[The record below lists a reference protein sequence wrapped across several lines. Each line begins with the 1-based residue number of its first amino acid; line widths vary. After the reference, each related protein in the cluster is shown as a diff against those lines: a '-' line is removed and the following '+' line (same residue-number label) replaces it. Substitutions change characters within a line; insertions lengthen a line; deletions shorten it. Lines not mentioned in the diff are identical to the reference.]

1 MPAGGESSSLDNNLL
16 YSIQRTYIFKPLF
29 YPDKFILTCDERIDI
44 PTIEPLT
51 YVDPVVYPGHRPN
64 VVPCIEIM
72 SSYLHPGD
80 INLTF
85 ETNEGVT
92 VLPVKIASGTQN
104 PLENPY
110 LDDRYVLVLP
120 RGTTGIKTCKI
131 IMPEVGVEIQHNFTF
146 GIMPPPYNYDNALF
160 GVTAAQ
166 VILNHHDIRALQT
179 DVNTLDTEIVELE
192 KRVTALENKAGR

>member
-1 MPAGGESSSLDNNLL
+1 MTSGGEIPVLDNNLI
-16 YSIQRTYIFKPLF
+16 YSIQRTYIIKTVFHPN
-29 YPDKFILTCDERIDI
+29 FIFTCDERIDI

-64 VVPCIEIM
+64 VVPCIEIRVTGL
-72 SSYLHPGD
+72 SLDG

-92 VLPVKIASGTQN
+92 VLPIKIASGTQN
-104 PLENPY
+104 PLKNPY
-110 LDDRYVLVLP
+110 LDNRYVLVLP

-131 IMPEVGVEIQHNFTF
+131 IVPGIGEFQHNFTF

-160 GVTAAQ
+160 GCMSYAIGINSSNIGELGNQLADLTA
-166 VILNHHDIRALQT
+166 
-179 DVNTLDTEIVELE
+179 
-192 KRVTALENKAGR
+192 RVDALENKAGT

>member
-1 MPAGGESSSLDNNLL
+1 MEQSGGTQISDNNLI
-16 YSIQRTYIFKPLF
+16 YSIQRTYIIKPVF
-29 YPDKFILTCDERIDI
+29 NPDKLIFTCDERIDI

-51 YVDPVVYPGHRPN
+51 YVDPVVYQGHRPN
-64 VVPCIEIM
+64 VVPCIEITSTDM
-72 SSYLHPGD
+72 DLDG

-110 LDDRYVLVLP
+110 LDNRYVIVLP

-131 IMPEVGVEIQHNFTF
+131 IVPGLGGEFQHNFTF
-146 GIMPPPYNYDNALF
+146 GIMSPPYNYDNALF
-160 GVTAAQ
+160 GCISYRV
-166 VILNHHDIRALQT
+166 LDINKRVSA
-179 DVNTLDTEIVELE
+179 LE
-192 KRVTALENKAGR
+192 KNILSLNDRVTALENKAGS